1 MSMSKLIVEC
11 GAVTKHGR
19 IVALPEGTEVPI
31 TSTEAYHWAARN
43 PGKNDVE
50 LMCRCPGAKNPAP
63 YFVDV
68 SDLLLA
74 LPR

>member
-19 IVALPEGTEVPI
+19 PVALPEGTEVPI
-31 TSTEAYHWAARN
+31 TSVEAYRWAAEHPRDN
-43 PGKNDVE
+43 YMD

-63 YFVDV
+63 YRVDV

>member
-1 MSMSKLIVEC
+1 MSMSKLVVEC
-11 GAVTKHGR
+11 GAKTKHGR

-31 TSTEAYHWAARN
+31 TIIEAYHWAGER
-43 PGKNDVE
+43 PHESWME

-74 LPR
+74 LPQ